1 MEAMSSSSEI
11 IFVSK
16 FCSSSVNSVDKSV
29 VAICTMELRRSTKL
43 KSSIA
48 SRKVINRISCLVV
61 TAPLETNA
69 SLKSE
74 LKMQQEADIIAAF
87 IVMSVTIVLNTV
99 KSDSRLPPNSV
110 NELDSFSFVFAMVR
124 NVSIAVTNAFQ
135 YMDIAVANRSNS

>member
-1 MEAMSSSSEI
+1 
-11 IFVSK
+11 
-16 FCSSSVNSVDKSV
+16 
-29 VAICTMELRRSTKL
+29 
-43 KSSIA
+43 
-48 SRKVINRISCLVV
+48 
-61 TAPLETNA
+61 
-69 SLKSE
+69 
-74 LKMQQEADIIAAF
+74 MQQEADIIAAF